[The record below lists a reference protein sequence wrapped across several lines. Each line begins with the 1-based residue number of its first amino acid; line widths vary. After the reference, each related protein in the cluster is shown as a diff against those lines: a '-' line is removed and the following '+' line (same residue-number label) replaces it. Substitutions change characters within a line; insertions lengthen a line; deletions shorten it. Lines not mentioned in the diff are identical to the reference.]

1 MRAHAMWTFVLFAA
15 AMPAL
20 AAPCYVVYD
29 RADAVI
35 FRDNTPP
42 FDLSDPNAPE
52 RAMMRKQSQH
62 LLIAEFDNCDPVGF
76 ISPITG
82 ANIATVDEI
91 VNGVQPAIATS
102 VAKAGGTAKGSLQ
115 PGSPRAFTP
124 TLRPGQAA
132 AAAAT
137 KKSY

>member
-1 MRAHAMWTFVLFAA
+1 MRCSALWVLLLAA
-15 AMPAL
+15 AALPAA

-35 FRDNTPP
+35 YRDYTPP
-42 FDLSDPNAPE
+42 FDLSDGKAPE
-52 RAMMRKQSQH
+52 RAMMRQQGQH

-76 ISPITG
+76 ISPTTG
-82 ANIATVDEI
+82 ATTATVEEI

-102 VAKAGGTAKGSLQ
+102 VAKGGGTAKGAVR
-115 PGSPRAFTP
+115 PGSAPAA
-124 TLRPGQAA
+124 RPGAT

-137 KKSY
+137 AAAKKGY

>member
-1 MRAHAMWTFVLFAA
+1 MRAALLTCLLLTASLSAA
-15 AMPAL
+15 

-29 RADAVI
+29 RSDAVI
-35 FRDNTPP
+35 YRDYSPP

-62 LLIAEFDNCDPVGF
+62 MLIAEFDNCDPVGF
-76 ISPITG
+76 ISPTTG
-82 ANIATVDEI
+82 ATTASVEEI
-91 VNGVQPAIATS
+91 VNGVRPAIATS
-102 VAKAGGTAKGSLQ
+102 VANSGGTVKAGVR
-115 PGSPRAFTP
+115 PGSAPAA
-124 TLRPGQAA
+124 RPGAAA